1 MCSLAIKDGALTPR
15 SGALIGELGAFGL
28 LLALNASAIAKI
40 RPGCHGLGSA
50 LLGEGLIADKLRGNR
65 TLGNECLGCRS
76 NWLGQLAMKG
86 VNAALGLIGAESAGS
101 RNQAKCPVKADLG
114 RSASAID
121 TAAPTNTGHPANG
134 DAYGCS
140 TTETGH

>member
-1 MCSLAIKDGALTPR
+1 MYSLAIKDGALTPQ

-101 RNQAKCPVKADLG
+101 RNQAKCPVKG
-114 RSASAID
+114 GSSRSRASRFGQD
-121 TAAPTNTGHPANG
+121 PTSCGLKQFYLAVF
-134 DAYGCS
+134 
-140 TTETGH
+140 